1 MHGMEPA
8 QERLKDRIPLRRGA
22 HPSREDGL
30 CTMELVAWLAGE
42 PHSDEPRCA
51 CPVLA
56 AFVRTVNDSVE
67 DQDRERLLRP
77 LAPLL
82 VNSRAD
88 AAVEQARG
96 MMLLD
101 VLVREVVPAWLRAR
115 GRRHAAA
122 GLAALPEVGAGTSVA
137 EAAAALAEAA
147 PDLRPAQWTVRSA
160 LAGMAPARFAP
171 GVALAARQVGRQAI
185 WGVAQRI
192 VLRATAGP
200 RAVPV

>member
-1 MHGMEPA
+1 M
-8 QERLKDRIPLRRGA
+8 PLRRGA
-22 HPSREDGL
+22 HLRREDGL

-56 AFVRTVNDSVE
+56 AFVRAVNDSV
-67 DQDRERLLRP
+67 DDHDRERLLRP

-88 AAVEQARG
+88 AAVEVARG
-96 MMLLD
+96 MLLLD
-101 VLVREVVPAWLRAR
+101 VLVREVVPAWLRTR
-115 GRRHAAA
+115 GRGDAAA
-122 GLAALPEVGAGTSVA
+122 GLAAMPEVGAGTS
-137 EAAAALAEAA
+137 LAEAA
-147 PDLRPAQWTVRSA
+147 SALAEVAPELRAAEWTVRSA

-171 GVALAARQVGRQAI
+171 GVALAARQVGRRAI

-192 VLRATAGP
+192 VLRATAGA
-200 RAVPV
+200 RATPV